1 MNNTFINNDAE
12 LNTTNNFRHQVTTV
26 NVGTDYGQ
34 SAFGGE
40 MLRAI
45 HEFLDAHPNNTPLH
59 IVLA

>member
-1 MNNTFINNDAE
+1 MNNSTE
-12 LNTTNNFRHQVTTV
+12 LNRFEQQPTIIEVPI
-26 NVGTDYGQ
+26 DYSQ

>member
-1 MNNTFINNDAE
+1 MNSTFINNDAE
-12 LNTTNNFRHQVTTV
+12 YFRHQVTTV
-26 NVGTDYGQ
+26 NVGTDYSQ

-45 HEFLDAHPNNTPLH
+45 HEFLDAHPDNTPLH